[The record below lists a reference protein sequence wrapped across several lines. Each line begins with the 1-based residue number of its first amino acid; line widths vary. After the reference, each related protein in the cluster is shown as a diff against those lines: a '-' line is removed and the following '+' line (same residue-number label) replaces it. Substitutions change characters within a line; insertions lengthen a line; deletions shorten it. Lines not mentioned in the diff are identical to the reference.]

1 MRRLYLAVMLLFG
14 AGWASG
20 QAPRFS
26 SDMVVNAASNLKP
39 ITPGSLITIF
49 GSQLASRMAQAD
61 TTPLSTSLGG
71 VTVTFVSN
79 SKTITAPLT
88 FVNPTQINAQ
98 VPWDLVPN
106 GSTATVNVTVNRDG
120 VDSAPTP
127 VAVGPFSP
135 GIFASNGRAIAVNQ
149 DGTLAWPTGLIAGF
163 NTHPAKVGDVIIIYA
178 TGLESFDISN
188 GNGQNSLYK
197 FARTLT

>member
-1 MRRLYLAVMLLFG
+1 
-14 AGWASG
+14 
-20 QAPRFS
+20 PRFS

-149 DGTLAWPTGLIAGF
+149 DGTLTWPTGLIAGF

-178 TGLESFDISN
+178 TGLGAVDSSI
-188 GNGQNSLYK
+188 GNGQNSLDK
-197 FARTLT
+197 LRRT

>member
-1 MRRLYLAVMLLFG
+1 MRRLYLAVILLFG
-14 AGWASG
+14 AGWLSAQTPS
-20 QAPRFS
+20 FS
-26 SDMVVNAASNLKP
+26 SDGVVNAASNAKP

-49 GSQLASRMAQAD
+49 GSQLASRTAQAD

-71 VTVTFVSN
+71 VTVTFVSD
-79 SKTITAPLT
+79 SKTITPPLT
-88 FVNPTQINAQ
+88 FVNATQINAQ

-120 VDSAPTP
+120 VDSASTP

-135 GIFASNGRAIAVNQ
+135 GIFASNSRAIAVNAL
-149 DGTLAWPTGLIAGF
+149 DGTLAWPSGLIAGL

-178 TGLESFDISN
+178 TGLGAVDSTID
-188 GNGQNSLYK
+188 NGQ
-197 FARTLT
+197 